1 MAKVVGDIAVQVG
14 ADVSG
19 LESGMKRAGRSVE
32 DFESRA
38 AKMGANFAKVAV
50 GVGVAVAAI
59 GAAGLRMAQSA
70 GAAATEIDNL
80 SRVAGVGAEQFQ
92 MYAAGAAKVGIEQEK
107 LADIFKD
114 VNDKFGDFMANGA
127 GPLADFFDNIAPKVG
142 VTAEQFAKLSG
153 PEALQL
159 YVTSLERA
167 GLSQQQMTFYME
179 ALASDATAL
188 LPLLER
194 NGAAMRMYGDAAAA
208 AGRIM
213 SDEMVQSGVEMDR
226 KLREITDTIQMQ
238 AKIAVIEYSDE
249 IIAAAEFVSGTLLP
263 AVANLGAQ
271 MAAFAEDMQPAID
284 ALGRFISLAQAA
296 AGVGVDGTSAVPND
310 EYQAQID
317 ADVAR
322 RPGEGDPS
330 NSGLYYVDENGNVG
344 DYGSAP
350 SIPGIT
356 VQRANNVVPSVY
368 SGGGSSGSG
377 RSSSGGGGSRSASSA
392 DTGLERLI
400 EDLKTEAEILEEWR
414 AESMERLAE
423 ANEAELEVL
432 GGHAEAKLRLE
443 EEYQERLARIKEL
456 GEQSTLALALRGGE
470 EVLAAMGAFNEKALK
485 ISQVFAEAR
494 AFIAMQQG
502 AAEELKAGTLGFP
515 KAAAVIAQGLKFI
528 AAIQSVS
535 ASAPSSSSSSR
546 GAGASQSAP
555 TPSTVYNISLVGE
568 GNIPKSA
575 VRGLITQ
582 INEEIENGAVIRG
595 ITLN

>member
-330 NSGLYYVDENGNVG
+330 NTGLYYVDENGNVG

-356 VQRANNVVPSVY
+356 VGRPNNVIPLTSPGK
-368 SGGGSSGSG
+368 SSKRSGSG
-377 RSSSGGGGSRSASSA
+377 GRSSGASDR
-392 DTGLERLI
+392 DTALERLI
-400 EDLKTEAEILEEWR
+400 EDLKTETEILEEWR

-456 GEQSTLALALRGGE
+456 GQKATLESVLSGGA
-470 EVLAAMGAFNEKALK
+470 EVLSAMGAFNEKALK
-485 ISQVFAEAR
+485 ISKAFAAVESFVSACRGAAR
-494 AFIAMQQG
+494 ALEKG
-502 AAEELKAGTLGFP
+502 ALGFP
-515 KAAAVIAQGLKFI
+515 EAALVMSKGMALVASIKGAN
-528 AAIQSVS
+528 AS
-535 ASAPSSSSSSR
+535 ASGSVTGVSGGSGGGQTAT
-546 GAGASQSAP
+546 A
-555 TPSTVYNISLVGE
+555 PSTVYNISLVGE